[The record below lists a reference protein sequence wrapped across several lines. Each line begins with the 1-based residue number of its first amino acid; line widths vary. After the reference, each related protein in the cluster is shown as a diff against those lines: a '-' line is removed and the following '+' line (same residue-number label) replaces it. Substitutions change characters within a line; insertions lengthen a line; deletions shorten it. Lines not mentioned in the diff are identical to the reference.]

1 MVSYSKRGAT
11 PRKEQHRPPNGER
24 REKTMAKITTMMQWF
39 DYDNGKQIVRVYY
52 ESGAERN
59 FEKGREPKTVSEW
72 MKANEYDW
80 KELNR
85 FESEIV
91 EEKEIER
98 NPFGM
103 VACMA
108 SVRTHVETFG
118 EDPFEMLAEYE
129 QRAKED
135 VFFNK
140 TMIDAVRQYMEEHGI
155 AEEQEEPE
163 GLPQTEEEE
172 IEDVTDAIAEFSEST
187 EYAEYI
193 CDYGSSEYI
202 CDVFTYIADANTS
215 IYWSDIIDFISKNVE
230 MVSDTINEFG
240 WEGCGSDLYKAG
252 QMAEF
257 RGIETELNE
266 NIVDVL
272 KVYAFNYYRE
282 QYDEHIRTE
291 TRERI
296 SDHIDDHWGDF
307 DTLEDIEEIVN
318 EYASC

>member
-1 MVSYSKRGAT
+1 
-11 PRKEQHRPPNGER
+11 
-24 REKTMAKITTMMQWF
+24 MAKVTTMIQWF
-39 DYDNGKQIVRVYY
+39 DYDNGKQMVRVYY

-108 SVRTHVETFG
+108 SVKTHVETFG
-118 EDPFEMLAEYE
+118 EDPFELLHEYE

-140 TMIDAVRQYMEEHGI
+140 TMIEAVKQYIKEHGI
-155 AEEQEEPE
+155 EEEQEESE
-163 GLPQTEEEE
+163 GTEKTVEEEE
-172 IEDVTDAIAEFSEST
+172 IEDVTDVIAEFSEST

-193 CDYGSSEYI
+193 CDYLGSQYI
-202 CDVFTYIADANTS
+202 YDVFTYIADDNTS
-215 IYWSDIIDFISKNVE
+215 IYYSDIIDFISKNVE
-230 MVSDTINEFG
+230 MVGDTISEFG
-240 WEGCGSDLYKAG
+240 WDGCGSDLYKAG

-257 RGIETELNE
+257 RSIETELNE

-282 QYDEHIRTE
+282 QYGEHVRTE

-296 SDHIDDHWGDF
+296 SNHIDGHWGDF
-307 DTLEDIEEIVN
+307 DTLGDIEDIVN
-318 EYASC
+318 EYANC